1 MENAYF
7 FGKPYCAASAQAL
20 ILARVKTG
28 NLAKR
33 EFKAKTGKMPKREF
47 KKLKLEK
54 CLKGNLKVKRE
65 KQAPNGLRSKKGNLT
80 RASIISLRQLFQK
93 KCRFAN
99 SQH

>member
-47 KKLKLEK
+47 KKLKREI

-65 KQAPNGLRSKKGNLT
+65 KQAKGNLT

-93 KCRFAN
+93 KWRFTN
-99 SQH
+99 SAPLVQ